1 MITYKTAE
9 TLNNVHKYKVSKF
22 NDKMFLICNSAYSG
36 RSLTIFDFETKHNK
50 QIYKSGLYDIEE
62 FSNNKL
68 ITSSI
73 NPEKTFII
81 DNNALKIIDLII
93 HLPGFEY
100 ENYFYCLSNYN
111 NDFGYIKLD
120 IKSLDVKRFWPS
132 SFFCLNGIS
141 IVIKD
146 NFLAKKEGII
156 NFSNLDTGE
165 IIWQKD
171 YQFKITKIEVWNY
184 ELVFLD
190 LLTSPNTILGIQTK
204 DGNVLWQKTGIF
216 LHIYDDFI
224 YFISNPNHSTFIVK
238 KIEPIKGIEQIFD
251 LSIILEKNNLLL
263 DVMKMEYVVKDNLI
277 YFSFFYKKTLLIVN
291 LKTLKQEWIHKIE
304 TNASWI
310 NEPRIVG
317 NRLYVLDETN
327 TLHIFEKE
335 KIVNLKES
343 SE

>member
-1 MITYKTAE
+1 MKY
-9 TLNNVHKYKVSKF
+9 LNKIIEVSQY
-22 NDKMFLICNSAYSG
+22 FLIEKNIYIFNKEGYLFKWNYC
-36 RSLTIFDFETKHNK
+36 TIEWKIKTESQYFLLDVDK
-50 QIYKSGLYDIEE
+50 
-62 FSNNKL
+62 
-68 ITSSI
+68 SSI
-73 NPEKTFII
+73 IVYSPFSKILQI
-81 DNNALKIIDLII
+81 DKVNGDV
-93 HLPGFEY
+93 
-100 ENYFYCLSNYN
+100 
-111 NDFGYIKLD
+111 
-120 IKSLDVKRFWPS
+120 IKSLFEKKKPLRIFNNQILMVNLISDESHNNTFEVSYLDILNFKETKGVNTKFFFPILIDSNYCYSQS
-132 SFFCLNGIS
+132 SKKDICAISLLNS
-141 IVIKD
+141 
-146 NFLAKKEGII
+146 
-156 NFSNLDTGE
+156 E
-165 IIWQKD
+165 IIWQKE
-171 YQFKITKIEVWNY
+171 FLFVISKIEFWKQ
-184 ELVFLD
+184 EIILFEI
-190 LLTSPNTILGIQTK
+190 LTSPNTILGIQTK

-317 NRLYVLDETN
+317 NRLYVLDEAN

-335 KIVNLKES
+335 KVINLKAS